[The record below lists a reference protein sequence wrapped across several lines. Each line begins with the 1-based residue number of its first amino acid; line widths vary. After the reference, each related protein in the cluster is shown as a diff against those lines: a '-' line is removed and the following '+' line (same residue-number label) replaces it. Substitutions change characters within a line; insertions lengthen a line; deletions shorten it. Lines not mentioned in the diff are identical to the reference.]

1 MKNQL
6 KKIIH
11 WCTDNT
17 NFAKPSVIST
27 GCTGKI

>member
-6 KKIIH
+6 KKNYSL
-11 WCTDNT
+11 CTDNT